1 MAFEERVYSVLIVS
15 ENEKF
20 KTSLMP
26 VLPEKT
32 FSPIDSTTSMSSAR
46 KILIERKYDLMIIN
60 TPLLDD
66 FGTKLAIDA
75 SNEKDIATLILV
87 KRDLYEETY
96 SKVVKYGV
104 FTLAKPTSPQT
115 FAQALDW
122 LCAMREKLRRYEKTI
137 SSVEDKMQEIRL
149 VNRAKWILIKDLKM
163 SEEDAHR
170 FIEKQAM
177 DKCITKSEI
186 AKNIIKQYE

>member
-20 KTSLMP
+20 RTSLMP
-26 VLPEKT
+26 VLPENT
-32 FSPIDSTTSMSSAR
+32 FSPVDSTTSMSSAR

-75 SNEKDIATLILV
+75 SNEKNIATLILV
-87 KRDLYEETY
+87 KRDSYAETY

-177 DKCITKSEI
+177 DKCITKMEI
-186 AKNIIKQYE
+186 AKNIIRQYE

>member
-20 KTSLMP
+20 RTSLMP
-26 VLPEKT
+26 VLPENT
-32 FSPIDSTTSMSSAR
+32 FSPVDSTTSMSSAR

-75 SNEKDIATLILV
+75 SNEKNIATLILV
-87 KRDLYEETY
+87 KRDSYAETY

-177 DKCITKSEI
+177 DKCITKMEI

>member
-32 FSPIDSTTSMSSAR
+32 FSPVDSTTSMSSAR

>member
-32 FSPIDSTTSMSSAR
+32 FSPVDSTTSMSSAR

-177 DKCITKSEI
+177 DKCTTKSEI